1 MSDEAYKAYQ
11 AKLRPIVESI
21 EWTMWRFEPDLSYV
35 PELKP

>member
-1 MSDEAYKAYQ
+1 MSAEEYKTYQ

-35 PELKP
+35 PEPKP